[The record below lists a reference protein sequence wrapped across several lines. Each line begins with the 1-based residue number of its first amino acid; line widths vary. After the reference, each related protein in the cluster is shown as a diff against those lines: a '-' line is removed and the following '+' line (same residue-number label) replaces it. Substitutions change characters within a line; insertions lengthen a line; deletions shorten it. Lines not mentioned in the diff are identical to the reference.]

1 SVETVIQDYANV
13 VERYPGTFAAKE
25 AAERKQALDA
35 MLRDIKAD
43 KKLEMADLAEIAQ
56 YRKAVDGFQPRR
68 PDLTPIDAAITAY
81 ADLAKSE
88 DAKGTVAAQEAA
100 ARASF
105 IRRWKTTLE
114 QRRDDYE
121 QVESKADSLIKQ
133 KRFKDAAR
141 LWSDFR
147 EDTKKLETECP
158 FAKDRYRT
166 LLYDAAI
173 AAGLKKC
180 ADEARAAWPL
190 QEQEARGVAREGG
203 YESAIKLLDG
213 VIETT
218 VDETLAAAKHLR
230 DQLETEWASVTRRL
244 EEDKAAA
251 TAAALAKARIAFAQ

>member
-1 SVETVIQDYANV
+1 
-13 VERYPGTFAAKE
+13 
-25 AAERKQALDA
+25 
-35 MLRDIKAD
+35 
-43 KKLEMADLAEIAQ
+43 
-56 YRKAVDGFQPRR
+56 
-68 PDLTPIDAAITAY
+68 
-81 ADLAKSE
+81 
-88 DAKGTVAAQEAA
+88 EAA

-251 TAAALAKARIAFAQ
+251 TAAALAKARIAFAQEAQAARELVLKYDFKGALQKLKTLRESNTSEELRPRIERRVAEMERCARFKESLIAAIKNQGPSPSKFKSTVDPSLFGGL